1 MIAVETSL
9 PPHPCPAPP
18 SPTTVIL
25 LATHAGRVV
34 PLFHRSG
41 GQRADSMMRRWD
53 VRAGKVFLLSPCLP
67 PARASVR
74 EVGVSGENHKWVV
87 GA

>member
-1 MIAVETSL
+1 MLAVEISP

-25 LATHAGRVV
+25 LATRAGRVV
-34 PLFHRSG
+34 PLFHQSG

-74 EVGVSGENHKWVV
+74 EVGVSRENNK
-87 GA
+87 